1 MLGGE
6 TAVPA
11 AERYIEAKGYDIGW
25 LDVGRDLF
33 TVSPESVA
41 VREVE
46 AAGESGPLRRR
57 VGFVWLAT
65 ASDRARDVESYF

>member
-1 MLGGE
+1 MRDVVGAEDVCVLCGE

-33 TVSPESVA
+33 TVFA
-41 VREVE
+41 
-46 AAGESGPLRRR
+46 R
-57 VGFVWLAT
+57 VCG
-65 ASDRARDVESYF
+65 RA

>member
-1 MLGGE
+1 VRDVVGAEDVCVLGGE

-33 TVSPESVA
+33 AVAAES
-41 VREVE
+41 
-46 AAGESGPLRRR
+46 AA
-57 VGFVWLAT
+57 
-65 ASDRARDVESYF
+65 RA